1 MILARER
8 EAGVAVCVIHSIEI
22 IYDKEKK
29 SLSRWKY
36 LLYFQSDRLV
46 VEGSNDV
53 SLTCSS
59 VGHQG
64 EITFDK
70 VKRTPL
76 LTLNE
81 R

>member
-1 MILARER
+1 M
-8 EAGVAVCVIHSIEI
+8 
-22 IYDKEKK
+22 
-29 SLSRWKY
+29 Y
-36 LLYFQSDRLV
+36 LFYFQSVRLV

-53 SLTCSS
+53 TLTCSS

-76 LTLNE
+76 STLNE
-81 R
+81 RLEVDIKKTHRNFRVICKTENHLYGHG

>member
-1 MILARER
+1 M
-8 EAGVAVCVIHSIEI
+8 
-22 IYDKEKK
+22 
-29 SLSRWKY
+29 Y
-36 LLYFQSDRLV
+36 LFYFQSVRLV

-53 SLTCSS
+53 TLTCSS

-76 LTLNE
+76 STLNE
-81 R
+81 RLEVDIKKKQQKFQGYLESRKSFVRSRIRMVN

>member
-1 MILARER
+1 M
-8 EAGVAVCVIHSIEI
+8 
-22 IYDKEKK
+22 
-29 SLSRWKY
+29 Y
-36 LLYFQSDRLV
+36 LFYFQSVRLV

-53 SLTCSS
+53 TLTCSS

-76 LTLNE
+76 STLNE
-81 R
+81 RLEVDIKKTNRNFRVIWKAENHLYGHG